1 MRNERE
7 KNEEKIRDL
16 QTFIQRF
23 SANKSKSRQATSRKK
38 LLDNIML
45 RWELNGR
52 LRMEI
57 ENRGYPE
64 FNRPTEE
71 YDGEKEAAE
80 ELEQYFGEIDGLLK
94 EQLKDIKERAGAVY
108 REYVKEEISKLKAEK
123 TVMEAGK

>member
-7 KNEEKIRDL
+7 KNEEKIRRVRWMYKEGGFEGSMGVYREL
-16 QTFIQRF
+16 FGYF
-23 SANKSKSRQATSRKK
+23 
-38 LLDNIML
+38 NIMP

>member
-1 MRNERE
+1 MRTERE
-7 KNEEKIRDL
+7 KNAEKIRKVRWTYQEGGFEGSL
-16 QTFIQRF
+16 GVHRELFGYF
-23 SANKSKSRQATSRKK
+23 
-38 LLDNIML
+38 NIAL
-45 RWELNGR
+45 RWEMNGR
-52 LRMEI
+52 LRMGI

-94 EQLKDIKERAGAVY
+94 EQLKDIKERAGTVY

-123 TVMEAGK
+123 TVTGAGK

>member
-7 KNEEKIRDL
+7 KNAEKIRKVRWTYQEGGFEGRL
-16 QTFIQRF
+16 GVHRELFGYF
-23 SANKSKSRQATSRKK
+23 
-38 LLDNIML
+38 NIAL
-45 RWELNGR
+45 RWEMNGR
-52 LRMEI
+52 LRMGI

-94 EQLKDIKERAGAVY
+94 EQLKDIKERAGTVY

-123 TVMEAGK
+123 TVTGAGK

>member
-7 KNEEKIRDL
+7 KNAEKIRKVRWTYQEGGFEGSL
-16 QTFIQRF
+16 GVHRELFGYF
-23 SANKSKSRQATSRKK
+23 NLA
-38 LLDNIML
+38 L
-45 RWELNGR
+45 RWEMNGR
-52 LRMEI
+52 LRMGI

-94 EQLKDIKERAGAVY
+94 EQLKDIKERAGTVY

-123 TVMEAGK
+123 TVTGAGK

>member
-7 KNEEKIRDL
+7 KNAEKIRKVRWTYQEGGFEGSL
-16 QTFIQRF
+16 GVHRELFGYF
-23 SANKSKSRQATSRKK
+23 
-38 LLDNIML
+38 NIAL
-45 RWELNGR
+45 RWEMNGR
-52 LRMEI
+52 LRMGI

-80 ELEQYFGEIDGLLK
+80 ELEQYFGEIDGLPK
-94 EQLKDIKERAGAVY
+94 EQLKDIKERAGTVY

-123 TVMEAGK
+123 TVTGAGK

>member
-7 KNEEKIRDL
+7 KNAEKIRKVRWTYQEGGFEGSL
-16 QTFIQRF
+16 GVHRELFGYF
-23 SANKSKSRQATSRKK
+23 
-38 LLDNIML
+38 NIAL
-45 RWELNGR
+45 RWEMNGR
-52 LRMEI
+52 LRMGI

-94 EQLKDIKERAGAVY
+94 EQLKDIKELAGTVY

-123 TVMEAGK
+123 TVTGAGK

>member
-7 KNEEKIRDL
+7 KNAEKIRKVRWTYQEGGFEGSL
-16 QTFIQRF
+16 GVHRELFGYF
-23 SANKSKSRQATSRKK
+23 
-38 LLDNIML
+38 NIAL
-45 RWELNGR
+45 RREMNGR
-52 LRMEI
+52 LRMGI

-94 EQLKDIKERAGAVY
+94 EQLKDIKERAGTVY

-123 TVMEAGK
+123 TVTGAGK

>member
-7 KNEEKIRDL
+7 KNAEKIRKVRWTYQEGGFEGSL
-16 QTFIQRF
+16 GVHRELFGYF
-23 SANKSKSRQATSRKK
+23 
-38 LLDNIML
+38 NIAL
-45 RWELNGR
+45 RWEMNGR
-52 LRMEI
+52 LRMGI

-94 EQLKDIKERAGAVY
+94 EQLKDIKERAGTVY
-108 REYVKEEISKLKAEK
+108 REYVKEEISKLQAEK
-123 TVMEAGK
+123 TVTGAGK

>member
-7 KNEEKIRDL
+7 KNAEKIRKVRWTYQEGGFEGNL
-16 QTFIQRF
+16 GVHRELFGYF
-23 SANKSKSRQATSRKK
+23 
-38 LLDNIML
+38 NIAL
-45 RWELNGR
+45 RWEMNGR
-52 LRMEI
+52 LRMGI

-94 EQLKDIKERAGAVY
+94 EQLKDIKERAGTVY

-123 TVMEAGK
+123 TVTGAGK

>member
-1 MRNERE
+1 MRTERE
-7 KNEEKIRDL
+7 KNAEKIRKVRWTYQEGGFEGSL
-16 QTFIQRF
+16 GVHRELFGYF
-23 SANKSKSRQATSRKK
+23 
-38 LLDNIML
+38 NIAL
-45 RWELNGR
+45 RWEMNGR
-52 LRMEI
+52 LRMGI

-123 TVMEAGK
+123 TVTGAGK

>member
-7 KNEEKIRDL
+7 KNAEKIRKVRWTYQEGGFEGSL
-16 QTFIQRF
+16 GVHRELFGYF
-23 SANKSKSRQATSRKK
+23 
-38 LLDNIML
+38 NIAL
-45 RWELNGR
+45 RWEMNGR
-52 LRMEI
+52 LRMGI

-94 EQLKDIKERAGAVY
+94 EQLKDIKERAGTVY

-123 TVMEAGK
+123 TVTGAGK

>member
-1 MRNERE
+1 MRTERE
-7 KNEEKIRDL
+7 KNAEKIRKVRWTYQEGGFEGNL
-16 QTFIQRF
+16 GVHRELFGYF
-23 SANKSKSRQATSRKK
+23 
-38 LLDNIML
+38 NIAL
-45 RWELNGR
+45 RWEMNGR
-52 LRMEI
+52 LRMGI

-94 EQLKDIKERAGAVY
+94 EQLKDIKERAGTVY

-123 TVMEAGK
+123 TVTGAGK

>member
-7 KNEEKIRDL
+7 KNAEKIRKVRWTYQEGGFEGSL
-16 QTFIQRF
+16 GVHRELFGYF
-23 SANKSKSRQATSRKK
+23 
-38 LLDNIML
+38 NIAL
-45 RWELNGR
+45 RWEMNGR
-52 LRMEI
+52 LRMSI

-94 EQLKDIKERAGAVY
+94 EQLKDIKERAGTVY

-123 TVMEAGK
+123 TVTGAGK

>member
-7 KNEEKIRDL
+7 KNAEKIRKVRWTYQEGGFEGSFGVHREL
-16 QTFIQRF
+16 FGYF
-23 SANKSKSRQATSRKK
+23 
-38 LLDNIML
+38 NIAL
-45 RWELNGR
+45 RWEMNGR
-52 LRMEI
+52 LRMGI

-94 EQLKDIKERAGAVY
+94 EQLKDIKERAGTVY

-123 TVMEAGK
+123 TVTGAGK

>member
-1 MRNERE
+1 M
-7 KNEEKIRDL
+7 
-16 QTFIQRF
+16 
-23 SANKSKSRQATSRKK
+23 
-38 LLDNIML
+38 
-45 RWELNGR
+45 G
-52 LRMEI
+52 I

-94 EQLKDIKERAGAVY
+94 EQLKDIKERAGTVY

-123 TVMEAGK
+123 TVTGAGK

>member
-7 KNEEKIRDL
+7 KNAEKIRKVRWTYQEGGFEGSLGVHRDL
-16 QTFIQRF
+16 FGYF
-23 SANKSKSRQATSRKK
+23 
-38 LLDNIML
+38 NIAL
-45 RWELNGR
+45 RWEMNGR
-52 LRMEI
+52 LRMGI

-94 EQLKDIKERAGAVY
+94 EQLKDIKERAGTVY

-123 TVMEAGK
+123 TVTGAGK